1 MPISSSAIASPRQLY
16 QGQPG
21 TAAGTLYTA
30 PASDT
35 NVPSPYATAYIT
47 EIIICNTSGTT
58 VTATLYVVPSGSTAG
73 PANAIISAYSV
84 GANNS
89 VILTGL
95 RTAIPPG
102 GTLQGSQNTAGALT
116 LTITGVEVQ

>member
-1 MPISSSAIASPRQLY
+1 VPISSSAIASPRQLY

-21 TAAGTLYTA
+21 TAVGTFYTA

-47 EIIICNTSGTT
+47 EIIICNTTT
-58 VTATLYVVPSGSTAG
+58 AAATATLYIVPSGGTAG
-73 PANAIISAYSV
+73 AANATISGYSV

-102 GTLQGSQNTAGALT
+102 GTIQGLQGTAGALT